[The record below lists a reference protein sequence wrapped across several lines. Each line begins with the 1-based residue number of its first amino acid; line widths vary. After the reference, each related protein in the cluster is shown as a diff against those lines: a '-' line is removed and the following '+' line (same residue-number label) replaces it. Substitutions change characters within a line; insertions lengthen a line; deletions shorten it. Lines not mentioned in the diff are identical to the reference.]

1 MAGIMI
7 GNLRVRDIEEQLGI
21 EFTLEDKQL
30 LEETWQQ
37 KVMDGMNSVEMPSR
51 SWHFF
56 DIPRNLVFGSFTFF
70 QEFKGMLRNYKLKG
84 SINVSFN
91 YADEEKIENRY
102 SLYNEQ
108 GFPNYLY
115 GTENHQYEI
124 DGEVHSYNMFS
135 FWQLQKINKKTV
147 VYSPVPHQRFLKEVL
162 GIKEIILHDHLVP
175 KTDNFQTWHIV
186 KLQKEEL
193 FNPWEKDVSFMQQ
206 ASDSIYELK
215 IWEGENISED
225 NAWKTD
231 FDFEK
236 LKSNFKE
243 YKKFR
248 KEVKLLNKPYNL

>member
-37 KVMDGMNSVEMPSR
+37 KVMDGMNSVKMPSR

-124 DGEVHSYNMFS
+124 DGELHSYNLFS

-147 VYSPVPHQRFLKEVL
+147 VYSPVSHQRFLKEVL

-175 KTDNFQTWHIV
+175 KTDDFRNWHLV

-193 FNPWEKDVSFMQQ
+193 FNPWKKDVSFMEQV
-206 ASDSIYELK
+206 SNSIYELK
-215 IWEGENISED
+215 IWKGENISED
-225 NAWKTD
+225 SAWKTD

-236 LKSNFKE
+236 LKSNLKE

-248 KEVKLLNKPYNL
+248 KEVKLLN